1 VGVSV
6 SGKAPGVFCWPD
18 ACPVSCSAQSSPC
31 FTAQVFAHTHTH
43 THTLE
48 LHPHSYTKTIH
59 LFTEPGPRHARQGQG
74 LEWGGKGGRGPA
86 QRHSHSVFRMSPVLR
101 FSLGEF
107 YCILYGLVRTE
118 VVKTIH
124 ISDGPILLLATQH
137 RTNHGWWAEVQT
149 GYCSPFAMLSTLII
163 C

>member
-1 VGVSV
+1 MCLMPSC
-6 SGKAPGVFCWPD
+6 KQKTAPTWGNKR
-18 ACPVSCSAQSSPC
+18 
-31 FTAQVFAHTHTH
+31 QVRI
-43 THTLE
+43 LN
-48 LHPHSYTKTIH
+48 
-59 LFTEPGPRHARQGQG
+59 EPPAAMRHAT
-74 LEWGGKGGRGPA
+74 A
-86 QRHSHSVFRMSPVLR
+86 DDSVFGMSPFLR
-101 FSLGEF
+101 FSWGEF

-149 GYCSPFAMLSTLII
+149 GYGSPFAMLSTLII